1 MKTLAIASQKG
12 GVGKT
17 TVSVNLAA
25 CLAAKGKRV
34 LVVDLDAQA
43 NSSAWL
49 GAGEEATGI
58 LEMFTDNKPLAEA
71 VQPSVAEGVDIAPS
85 SLHLVKVERALAGE
99 PGAELILQQAV
110 RNLPESWDFCVLDT
124 PPTLGFLCV
133 SALAAATHVIIPT
146 ETSYMALGGLQEMI
160 KTAEVVRDRMNAGLK
175 VMGIVASRFDRRT
188 KHATGMLAYLRE
200 EYGDLMFE
208 TVIRQTVRVQEAATF
223 MAPINLHDPRGA
235 GAEDYAALA
244 EEVLDRSR

>member
-1 MKTLAIASQKG
+1 MKTLVIASQKG

-49 GAGEEATGI
+49 GAGEENTGL
-58 LEMFTDNKPLAEA
+58 LEVFTDNSPLADA
-71 VQPSVAEGVDIAPS
+71 VRSSVAEGVDIAPS

-99 PGAELILQQAV
+99 PGSEMILRHAV
-110 RNLPESWDFCVLDT
+110 QSLPKRWDFCVLDT

-146 ETSYMALGGLQEMI
+146 ETSYMALGGLQELI
-160 KTAEVVRDRMNAGLK
+160 KTAEVVRDRMNPGLK

-188 KHATGMLAYLRE
+188 KHATGMADYLRE
-200 EYGDLMFE
+200 QYGDLVFKTM
-208 TVIRQTVRVQEAATF
+208 IRQTVRVQEAATF
-223 MAPINLHDPRGA
+223 MAPINLHDPRGG
-235 GAEDYAALA
+235 GAEDYAAFT
-244 EEVLDRSR
+244 EEVLERSR